1 MDVKYT
7 LYGINNIRGE
17 GGKASRREISN
28 IMKVAV
34 NL

>member
-1 MDVKYT
+1 ME
-7 LYGINNIRGE
+7 YGTNSAIHIRGE